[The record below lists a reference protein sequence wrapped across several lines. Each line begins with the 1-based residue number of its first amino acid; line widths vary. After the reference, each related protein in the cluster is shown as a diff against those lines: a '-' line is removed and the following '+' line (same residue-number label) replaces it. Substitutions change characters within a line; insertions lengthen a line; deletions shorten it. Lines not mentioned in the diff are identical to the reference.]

1 MAAQAH
7 FQLQAACLSAA
18 QGIQDECTSI
28 LRGTGPSGIPTDLT
42 DCGSALITLLS
53 RQTTQFLYLFSIPTP
68 SPNQKLHAL
77 LLKRLD
83 DIQSISYT
91 RFYSYLYCDLP
102 LCWRQLYTDAAIL
115 KFAALYLPWHAT
127 PVPRSPT
134 VLDTLIRTL
143 DLALILAGA
152 GGHLRGRRW
161 IDSALLLLESILDS
175 PASPSPSTPFP
186 TTEPFTPPVTRPIQ
200 PSPNHD
206 ILTFTT
212 HLSSPRPPP
221 LLLPD
226 LVSHWPA
233 LTTNPWSHPSYL
245 LSRTLSGR
253 RLVPVE
259 IGRSYVDAA
268 WSQQLL
274 PFREFLETYIT
285 SPSSSQQ
292 PKGYL
297 AQHPLLTHIP
307 SLRRDV
313 AIPDLCYAAAGD
325 DDEDDAEP
333 QLNAWFGPAGTIT
346 PLHTDPHENLL
357 VQVVGRKYVR
367 LYPAWT
373 PAEVVR
379 PRGRGEDGVDM
390 GNTSCWDVGVVEG
403 WDAPGPGEG
412 EDEEGGE
419 GGIGHEEGEEEF
431 KKAEYFDCIL
441 GPGDTLYI
449 PKGWWH
455 YVRGLSVSFS
465 VSFWFG

>member
-7 FQLQAACLSAA
+7 LQLQAACLSAA
-18 QGIQDECTSI
+18 HGIQDECSAI
-28 LRGTGPSGIPTDLT
+28 LQGTNSPGIPTDLA

-53 RQTTQFLYLFSIPTP
+53 RQTNQFLHLFSNSTP
-68 SPNQKLHAL
+68 SPDQKSHAL

-83 DIQSISYT
+83 DLQSISYT

-127 PVPRSPT
+127 PSPRSPT

-152 GGHLRGRRW
+152 GGHLRGRLW
-161 IDSALLLLESILDS
+161 IDSALHLLESTIDS
-175 PASPSPSTPFP
+175 PPLSPFPPFP
-186 TTEPFTPPVTRPIQ
+186 TTEPFTPPVTRPIH
-200 PSPNHD
+200 PTPNHD
-206 ILTFTT
+206 ILTFTS
-212 HLSSPRPPP
+212 HLSTPRPLP

-233 LTTNPWSHPSYL
+233 LTTNPWSSPSYL

-285 SPSSSQQ
+285 SPSSSTPEQ
-292 PKGYL
+292 KGYL

-313 AIPDLCYAAAGD
+313 SIPDLCYAGD
-325 DDEDDAEP
+325 DEAEP

-373 PAEVVR
+373 PAGVIR

-403 WDAPGPGEG
+403 WDAPGEEG
-412 EDEEGGE
+412 EEEGEEGGT
-419 GGIGHEEGEEEF
+419 GQEEGEEEF
-431 KKAEYFDCIL
+431 KKAEYFDGIL

>member
-7 FQLQAACLSAA
+7 LQLQAACLSAA
-18 QGIQDECTSI
+18 QGIQDECTAI
-28 LRGTGPSGIPTDLT
+28 LQGTKPPGIPTDLA
-42 DCGSALITLLS
+42 DCGSALVTLLS
-53 RQTTQFLYLFSIPTP
+53 RQTTQFLHLFSNSTP
-68 SPNQKLHAL
+68 SPNQKSHAL

-83 DIQSISYT
+83 DLQSISYT

-115 KFAALYLPWHAT
+115 KFAALYLPWHGT
-127 PVPRSPT
+127 PVPRSPA
-134 VLDTLIRTL
+134 VLDALIRTL

-152 GGHLRGRRW
+152 GGHLRGRLW
-161 IDSALLLLESILDS
+161 IDSALLLLESILDG
-175 PASPSPSTPFP
+175 PPPSPSPPFP
-186 TTEPFTPPVTRPIQ
+186 TAEPFTPPLTRPLP

-206 ILTFTT
+206 ILSFTS
-212 HLSSPRPPP
+212 HLSTPSPLP

-233 LTTNPWSHPSYL
+233 LTTNPWRHPSYL

-274 PFREFLETYIT
+274 PFRDFLATYIT
-285 SPSSSQQ
+285 TPSPQQ
-292 PKGYL
+292 QHKGYL

-313 AIPDLCYAAAGD
+313 SIPDLCYAGD
-325 DDEDDAEP
+325 DDAEP

-367 LYPAWT
+367 LYPAST
-373 PAEVVR
+373 PAGVVR

-412 EDEEGGE
+412 EDEEGE
-419 GGIGHEEGEEEF
+419 GGEEGEEEEF
-431 KKAEYFDCIL
+431 KRAEFFDCIL